1 MKSMTNFN
9 VIAAARGDGLD
20 PKLRELLER
29 AIVSAHSEVI
39 VRAGGMLQAGPNP
52 RSTDMETVSAVV
64 QTDEACARDAQTDQR
79 NDVQVHRG
87 IRLQGQR
94 YVR

>member
-9 VIAAARGDGLD
+9 AIAAARGDGLD

-29 AIVSAHSEVI
+29 AIVSAHSEVM
-39 VRAGGMLQAGPNP
+39 VRADGMLEAGPNP
-52 RSTDMETVSAVV
+52 RSPDMETMSAVV
-64 QTDEACARDAQTDQR
+64 HTAEACARDAQTDQR